1 VQKYLKSNIPIA
13 FLSLGRYPCFK
24 GSLEPEENATM
35 KHAWVAIAALA
46 LASTANAGSY
56 LFNTFS
62 GVSLDPGTVDIG
74 NHCDDCTTTIALPFT
89 YQLFGSLFNSVVVSS
104 NGNLQFTGNNTSF
117 SSSGVPNGSFGMT
130 IFGYQDDL
138 ITSGAGNGIFTSLTG
153 GGTIFNIE
161 WRTSYF
167 GRVGSADF
175 EIQLLQGTTQ
185 FNVIYASTI
194 DSGNFETI
202 GVQSGSGDNTQFS
215 FDSAT
220 VPNGTKINFCGHET
234 LVTPEPTSASL
245 LLLGGGLLIAAGRLR
260 KRVRG

>member
-1 VQKYLKSNIPIA
+1 
-13 FLSLGRYPCFK
+13 
-24 GSLEPEENATM
+24 M
-35 KHAWVAIAALA
+35 KLAWVAIAVLA
-46 LASTANAGSY
+46 LASTVNAGTY
-56 LFNTFS
+56 NFNTFS
-62 GVSLDPGTVDIG
+62 GVSLVPGTTDIG

-104 NGNLQFTGNNTSF
+104 NGNLQFTGNTADA
-117 SSSGVPNGSFGMT
+117 SSSGVPNSAFGMT

-138 ITSGAGNGIFTSLTG
+138 RTDGVGGGIFTSLTG

-161 WRTSYF
+161 WRTTYF
-167 GRVGSADF
+167 GRVGSADW

-185 FNVIYASTI
+185 FNIIYASTI

-215 FDSAT
+215 FNSAT
-220 VPNGTKINFCGHET
+220 VPNGTEINFFGHSA
-234 LVTPEPTSASL
+234 VITPEPTSASL
-245 LLLGGGLLIAAGRLR
+245 LLFGGGLLIAAGRFR